1 MLLFVT
7 QGMEA
12 LEAKTEAHEKERK
25 REMSDYEQQH
35 LAQLDYLFCFF
46 NL

>member
-1 MLLFVT
+1 
-7 QGMEA
+7 MEA
-12 LEAKTEAHEKERK
+12 LEAKTEAHEKEKK

-35 LAQLDYLFCFF
+35 LSKLDYTDLFCFF